1 VGASA
6 WSWQVPYQQDLGAAL
21 EQARREAYAQG
32 SFYRE
37 EPTSRARSMGEEDY
51 VAEELAEMRK
61 RLVEEFGD
69 DAWEPGDT
77 ETREE
82 WRAAQIEVT
91 DPDSLLESQPFSG
104 THSII
109 DMTGVSATSAP
120 HMVAP
125 VPAEELDELFGTR
138 RPAATAVA
146 EAIENGALGGLER
159 WQGRYVIGYDADVPQ
174 AIYFVGISGD

>member
-1 VGASA
+1 VWHASA
-6 WSWQVPYQQDLGAAL
+6 TCRATSTPDCRASAANRSTLSRSVSSPPQVNISGGSPAGS
-21 EQARREAYAQG
+21 AYNGLANG
-32 SFYRE
+32 S
-37 EPTSRARSMGEEDY
+37 EDR
-51 VAEELAEMRK
+51 VEEL
-61 RLVEEFGD
+61 GD

-82 WRAAQIEVT
+82 WRAAQIEVN
-91 DPDSLLESQPFSG
+91 DPDSLLASQPFSG

-125 VPAEELDELFGTR
+125 VPTEELDELFGTR

-146 EAIENGALGGLER
+146 AAIENGALAGLER
-159 WQGRYVIGYDADVPQ
+159 WHGQYVIGYDGDVPQ
-174 AIYFVGISGD
+174 AIYFVGYSGD

>member
-1 VGASA
+1 MGASA
-6 WSWQVPYQQDLGAAL
+6 WSWQVPYQQDLGGAL
-21 EQARREAYAQG
+21 QQARREAYARG

-37 EPTSRARSMGEEDY
+37 EPNRQARSMGEKDY
-51 VAEELAEMRK
+51 VAWELAEIRK
-61 RLVEEFGD
+61 SVVDAFGD
-69 DAWEPGDT
+69 DGWEPDDT
-77 ETREE
+77 MSREA

-91 DPDSLLESQPFSG
+91 DPDSLLASQPFSG

-146 EAIENGALGGLER
+146 EAIENGALTGLER
-159 WQGRYVIGYDADVPQ
+159 WHGRYVIGYDGDVPH
-174 AIYFVGISGD
+174 AIYFVGYSGD